1 MQFTFLG
8 TGTSHGIPLIGCSCP
23 VCTSENPKNRR
34 RRSSLYVVAAG
45 KHLVFDTPPD
55 FREQV
60 LSFGVQR
67 VDALFITHPH
77 ADHIYGFDDIRR
89 FSTLQQQ
96 HIPVY
101 GSAETLRLMHKKF
114 DYVHKTGYSFES
126 VPRVQFVEQTTPVAV
141 GDAVVTPLPV
151 EHGPDSIY
159 GFKIEAD
166 GRSLAYIPDCSS
178 IPDSTMERLHGL
190 DAMILDGLRPKAH
203 PTHFNITQCVEHL
216 ARIGAKRSFLIHL
229 THDSEHETLQ
239 SKLGSAVTVPWD
251 GLKLEL

>member
-1 MQFTFLG
+1 MHFTFLG

-23 VCTSENPKNRR
+23 VCTSGNPKNRR

-45 KHLVFDTPPD
+45 KHLLFDTPPD
-55 FREQV
+55 FRDQV

-101 GSAETLRLMHKKF
+101 GSAETLRMMHKKF

-126 VPRVQFVEQTTPVAV
+126 VPRVQFIEQTAPVAV

-159 GFKIEAD
+159 GFRIDAD
-166 GRSLAYIPDCSS
+166 GQSLAYIPDCNR
-178 IPDSTMERLHGL
+178 IPDSTMELLNGL
-190 DAMILDGLRPKAH
+190 DAMILDGLRPKEH

-216 ARIGAKRSFLIHL
+216 HRIGAKRSFLIHL
-229 THDSEHETLQ
+229 THDSEHEELQ